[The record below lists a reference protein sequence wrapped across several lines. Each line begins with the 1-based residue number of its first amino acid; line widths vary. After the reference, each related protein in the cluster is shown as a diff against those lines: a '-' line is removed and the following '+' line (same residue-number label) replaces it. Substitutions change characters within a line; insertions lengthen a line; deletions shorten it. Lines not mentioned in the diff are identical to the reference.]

1 MDYINVKI
9 PGAYAKAIDGL
20 IREGVFSSRAEVV
33 REALRRLL
41 EQMKR
46 WPFEPLEPVPRG
58 EAEKRRALQREVSSG
73 EA

>member
-1 MDYINVKI
+1 MYVNVKI
-9 PGAYAKAIDGL
+9 PEVYAREIDRLVKTGA
-20 IREGVFSSRAEVV
+20 FSSRAEVV

-58 EAEKRRALQREVSSG
+58 EAGERRALREVSK
-73 EA
+73 A